1 MKVLVITSFNEKLFN
16 EYAHRFLKTY
26 NWPFDLKIYSEKKFN
41 IKAYKFLK
49 GRTYDYNKLDII
61 ELGQDS
67 KDFVERNKNRPVKD
81 FWVDGVRFSYKV
93 YSVIESG
100 LQAINENTYDIL
112 IWVDAD
118 SVFHNPL
125 TLDFMKEHL
134 YKEDSMMT
142 YLGRGGMYSECGF
155 LSWNLKHKDTKN
167 YFEAMKK
174 MYNEDLLYNEKEYHD
189 SYIWDLIRIRFERD
203 FNTKNINIGDEAK
216 GHIQARSI
224 LGEIYD
230 HIKGP
235 ARKKQG
241 YSVENKNFKSNLK
254 GRK

>member
-1 MKVLVITSFNEKLFN
+1 MRVLVITSFNEKLYN

-26 NWPFDLKIYSEKKFN
+26 NWPFELKIYSEKKFN
-41 IKAYKFLK
+41 IAYK
-49 GRTYDYNKLDII
+49 DYKVI

-67 KDFVERNKNRPVKD
+67 KNFVERNKNRPVKD

-100 LQAINENTYDIL
+100 LQAINENTHDML

-125 TLDFMKEHL
+125 TLDFINEHI

-189 SYIWDLIRIRFERD
+189 SYIWDLVRIRFEKEY
-203 FNTKNINIGDEAK
+203 NTKNINIGDEAK
-216 GHIQARSI
+216 GHVQARSV
-224 LGEIYD
+224 LGQIYD
-230 HIKGP
+230 HVKGP
-235 ARKKQG
+235 RRKLQG
-241 YSVENKNFKSNLK
+241 FSGESKHFNPNLK
-254 GRK
+254 GRKR

>member
-1 MKVLVITSFNEKLFN
+1 M
-16 EYAHRFLKTY
+16 
-26 NWPFDLKIYSEKKFN
+26 
-41 IKAYKFLK
+41 
-49 GRTYDYNKLDII
+49 
-61 ELGQDS
+61 
-67 KDFVERNKNRPVKD
+67 
-81 FWVDGVRFSYKV
+81 

-100 LQAINENTYDIL
+100 LQAINDNNYDIL

-125 TLDFMKEHL
+125 TIDFINKHI
-134 YKEDSMMT
+134 YKENSMMT

-174 MYNEDLLYNEKEYHD
+174 MYNEDLIYNEKEYHD
-189 SYIWDLIRIRFERD
+189 SYIWDLVRIRFEKEH
-203 FNTKNINIGDEAK
+203 NTSNINIGDEAK
-216 GHIQARSI
+216 GHVQARSV

-230 HIKGP
+230 HVKGP
-235 ARKKQG
+235 KRKSQG
-241 YSVENKNFKSNLK
+241 FSAESKNFNPKLK

>member
-1 MKVLVITSFNEKLFN
+1 MKILVITSFNEKLYN

-26 NWPFDLKIYSEKKFN
+26 NWPFDLKIYSENKFN
-41 IKAYKFLK
+41 IAYKDHK
-49 GRTYDYNKLDII
+49 VI

-67 KDFVERNKNRPVKD
+67 KNFVQRNKNRPVKD

-100 LQAINENTYDIL
+100 LQAINDNNYDIL

-125 TLDFMKEHL
+125 TIDFINKHI
-134 YKEDSMMT
+134 YKENSMMT
-142 YLGRGGMYSECGF
+142 YLGRGCMYSECGF

-174 MYNEDLLYNEKEYHD
+174 MYNEDLIYNEKEYHD
-189 SYIWDLIRIRFERD
+189 SYIWDLIRIRFEKEH
-203 FNTKNINIGDEAK
+203 NTSNINIGDEAK
-216 GHIQARSI
+216 GHVQARSV
-224 LGEIYD
+224 LGQIYD
-230 HIKGP
+230 HVKGP
-235 ARKKQG
+235 RRKLQG
-241 YSVENKNFKSNLK
+241 FSAESKNFNPNLK